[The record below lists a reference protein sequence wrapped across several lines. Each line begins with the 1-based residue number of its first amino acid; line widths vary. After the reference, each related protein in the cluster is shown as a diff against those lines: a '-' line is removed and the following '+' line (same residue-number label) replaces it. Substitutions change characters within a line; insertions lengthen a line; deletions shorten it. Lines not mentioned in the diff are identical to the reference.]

1 MSLQVNEGDI
11 LALLGP
17 SGGGKTTLIKC
28 IYGLE
33 DLESGEISFNNLKVL
48 GPAFNLMPG
57 HPDMKLVSQ
66 DYYVLDNHSVEENI
80 KDILIGH
87 TDEYKE
93 QRSAKLLK
101 LLDLA
106 ALKHLKAKNLSS
118 GQKQRVAIAR
128 ALAHFPKLLLLDE
141 PFSNLDKI
149 LKDKLFDFIIR
160 EVPKKHSSVILI
172 THQAEEA
179 LKYAD
184 KVGVIVDGKIAQM
197 AKKEEVYYKPKNAK
211 IAKIMGDYNILAA
224 GEFESSSSFRKKN
237 KKVLLRPNQFHF
249 LENKKGADL
258 VVNYIN
264 HFFNGKC
271 FEVLAQTRSG
281 QQIIVY
287 SSETPVP
294 ENSIFLKINSF
305 I

>member
-1 MSLQVNEGDI
+1 MSLQVNEGDV

-33 DLESGEISFNNLKVL
+33 DLVAGEISFNNLKVL
-48 GPAFNLMPG
+48 GPAYNIMPG

-93 QRSAKLLK
+93 QRSTKLLK
-101 LLDLA
+101 LLDLL

-160 EVPKKHSSVILI
+160 EVHKKHSSVILI

-179 LKYAD
+179 LKYAE
-184 KVGVIVDGKIAQM
+184 KVGVIVDGKIAQL
-197 AKKEEVYYKPKNAK
+197 AKKDEVYYKPKNLK
-211 IAKIMGDYNILAA
+211 IAKIMGDYNIISA
-224 GEFESSSSFRKKN
+224 GQFEASSSYKKQN
-237 KKVLLRPNQFHF
+237 KKVLLRPNQFQII
-249 LENKKGADL
+249 ETKKGCDM
-258 VVNYIN
+258 VVNYTN

-271 FEVLAQTRSG
+271 FEILAQTKQG
-281 QQIIVY
+281 GEIIFYASVI
-287 SSETPVP
+287 PQAKGP
-294 ENSIFLKINSF
+294 LFLKISSF

>member
-1 MSLQVNEGDI
+1 M
-11 LALLGP
+11 ALLGP

-33 DLESGEISFNNLKVL
+33 DLSGGEISFYNKNVL
-48 GPAFNLMPG
+48 GPAYNIMPG

-80 KDILIGH
+80 KDILIGY

-101 LLDLA
+101 LLELNS
-106 ALKHLKAKNLSS
+106 LKHLRAKNLSS

-128 ALAHFPKLLLLDE
+128 ALASFPKLLLLDE

-149 LKDKLFDFIIR
+149 LRDKLFDFILR
-160 EVPKKHSSVILI
+160 EVQKKHSSVILV

-179 LKYAD
+179 LKYAE
-184 KVGVIVDGKIAQM
+184 KVGVVVDGKIAQLDS
-197 AKKEEVYYKPKNAK
+197 KEKVYYAPKNVK
-211 IAKIMGDYNILAA
+211 VAKIMGDYNIVSAK
-224 GEFESSSSFRKKN
+224 EFETTSKLKKQG
-237 KKVLLRPNQFHF
+237 KKMLLRPNQFEF
-249 LENKKGADL
+249 LDSKKGADL
-258 VVNYIN
+258 MVTYQN

-271 FEVLAQTRSG
+271 YEILAETRSG
-281 QQIIVY
+281 TQIIVY
-287 SSETPVP
+287 CAVVP
-294 ENSIFLKINSF
+294 NVKNVLFLKVNSGLS
-305 I
+305 